1 MRYLIT
7 RRGLLAGLAAAGGLW
22 GVRVQAQEAEP
33 FPVSEKDA
41 LKVEYKYQRREM
53 KYETAE
59 PAGTVVVDPK
69 RRFLYLVLGN
79 GQAVRYGV
87 AVGHDSK
94 AWSGETVV
102 GKMAKW
108 PVWTPTPEHIAARPD
123 MIKYKD
129 GMPPGPKNPLGAR
142 ALYLYQGGVD
152 TVYRI
157 HGTYDPKLVG
167 RKATSG
173 CFGLLNVDVIHLY
186 DRVQIGTRVVVLT
199 A

>member
-22 GVRVQAQEAEP
+22 GARVQAQEAEP

-108 PVWTPTPEHIAARPD
+108 PVWIPTPEHIAARPD

>member
-22 GVRVQAQEAEP
+22 GARVQAQEAEP